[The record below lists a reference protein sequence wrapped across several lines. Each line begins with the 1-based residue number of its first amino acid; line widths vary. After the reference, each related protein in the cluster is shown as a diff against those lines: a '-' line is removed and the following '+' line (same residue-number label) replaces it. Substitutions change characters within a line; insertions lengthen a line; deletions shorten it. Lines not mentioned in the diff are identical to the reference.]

1 MPSNIRSSFILRICI
16 LFCLL
21 LSRPLFASTGTGHLD
36 WPNMF
41 MGLFGGLALFLFGM
55 EQMSDALKAAAGHRM
70 KEILSRLTKNRV
82 TAAMGGAVVTAVIQ
96 SSSVT
101 TVLVVGFVSAG
112 LMSMTQS
119 IGIILGANIG
129 TTITAHIVAF
139 KISHYALL
147 LIAVGFTTLFFSK
160 INNTR
165 HYGNIIMGL
174 GLIFFGMGIMSDAM
188 APLREYEPF
197 IHFMVAME
205 QPWLGILVAAGF
217 TALVQSSSATT
228 GLVIVMATQG
238 FISLNTGI
246 AMALGAN
253 IGTCVTALLA
263 SIGKPIEAVRAA
275 AVHVLF
281 NVIGALLWV
290 GFIDQLASIATWLSP
305 AHPELDPV
313 ARLAAES
320 PRQIA
325 NANTAFNLINTLIFL
340 FFANHLGEFI
350 RRILPGRKTKATV
363 IVSPKYIDDN
373 LLTTPSLAL
382 NNVRLEIGHMGSY
395 LHQMITKVRS
405 HNAPR
410 DTSALADIATI
421 DDKLDILQ
429 QAIFEHLAKVR
440 GQAMSEDEALIFQK
454 LLNITAHVETAG
466 DIIEREIIPL
476 LERVVEGDQTP
487 STTTQ
492 ELLNDLG
499 ELVSKGMENA
509 IHAITHSDEK
519 TAEKVVQS
527 KDQLHQTVNK
537 IYQYQ
542 SEHIGSISAKRLALF
557 RMEMELSER
566 LQRLHS
572 VARQIAR
579 EALPTSVAIKSK
591 Y

>member
-1 MPSNIRSSFILRICI
+1 MKTPFRTRLI
-16 LFCLL
+16 LFFSIFIG
-21 LSRPLFASTGTGHLD
+21 LSLSTLVLASNGTGELD
-36 WPNMF
+36 WPNMT

-55 EQMSDALKAAAGHRM
+55 EQMSDALKAAAGSRM
-70 KEILSRLTKNRV
+70 KDILSRLTRNRV
-82 TAAMGGAVVTAVIQ
+82 SAAIGGAAVTAVIQ

-139 KISHYALL
+139 KVSHYALL
-147 LIAVGFTTLFFSK
+147 LIAAGFATLFMAK
-160 INNTR
+160 TRNAR

-188 APLREYEPF
+188 APLREYQPF
-197 IHFMVAME
+197 IDFMIAME

-238 FISLNTGI
+238 FITLNTGI

-263 SIGKPIEAVRAA
+263 SIGKPTEAVRAA
-275 AVHVLF
+275 SVHIVF
-281 NVIGALLWV
+281 NVAGAILWV
-290 GFIDQLASIATWLSP
+290 GFIDQLAVIAMWLSP
-305 AHPELDPV
+305 AHPELDAA

-325 NANTAFNLINTLIFL
+325 NANTAFNVINTVVFL
-340 FFANHLGEFI
+340 LFAEHLGRFI
-350 RRILPGRKTKATV
+350 KRIIPTRKQKSTV
-363 IVSPKYIDDN
+363 IVAPRFIDDN
-373 LLTTPSLAL
+373 LLSTPSLAL
-382 NNVRLEIGHMGSY
+382 SNVRMEIGHMGGY

-405 HNAPR
+405 HSAQK
-410 DTSALADIATI
+410 SAAALADIALI

-429 QAIFEHLAKVR
+429 QAIFEHLSKVR
-440 GQAMSEDEALIFQK
+440 GQAMSDEEAITFQQ
-454 LLNITAHVETAG
+454 LLSITAHVETAG

-476 LERVVEGDQTP
+476 LERVIESQQEP
-487 STTTQ
+487 SQTTQ

-499 ELVSKGMENA
+499 EIVSKGMENA
-509 IHAITHSDEK
+509 IHSITQIDEK
-519 TAEKVVQS
+519 LAEKVVQS
-527 KDQLHQTVNK
+527 KEQLQLTVQK

-542 SEHIGSISAKRLALF
+542 AQHIGTISAKRLALL

-566 LQRLHS
+566 LQRLHA
-572 VARQIAR
+572 VARRIAR
-579 EALPTSVAIKSK
+579 EALPANVAIKVR
-591 Y
+591 